1 MHSHL
6 LRFSQASRGVF
17 LHLDLSRLEDH
28 HHDKCL
34 GDLSSPDAAT
44 VRPPLSYILPI
55 FQHPCRLRSLC
66 DTERLVHSRPP
77 QPLDLPPPSSSTG
90 LFPDLRLHLA
100 LPDQTSTLSQSSTG
114 L

>member
-34 GDLSSPDAAT
+34 GDLSSPEAAT
-44 VRPPLSYILPI
+44 ARPPLSYILPI

-77 QPLDLPPPSSSTG
+77 QPLDILLPASLTG
-90 LFPDLRLHLA
+90 LSPGLRSHHA
-100 LPDQTSTLSQSSTG
+100 VPVQTSTLSQSSTG
-114 L
+114 H